1 MTEEPTF
8 RAFIAI
14 EPPSRVHSALH
25 KLIRELAKRD
35 PNDSVRW
42 VAQDGI
48 HLTVAFLGQLA
59 EEAAPRLLG
68 MLSESLA
75 DCRPFNLRIA
85 GTGAFPDG
93 RRRQG
98 ARVIWAGVEGDIDEL
113 RHLHA
118 KVREALAS
126 VKLPVGNS
134 SFTPH
139 ITLGRVR
146 RGRHFG
152 LDSEGLSG
160 TSGSQDFLVTGVSL
174 MESRLSRGPAIYV
187 RRGLAA
193 FHGADSDPA
202 MGGNTKTAV

>member
-1 MTEEPTF
+1 MTGEPTF

-14 EPPSRVHSALH
+14 EPPSPVRGAMH
-25 KLIRELAKRD
+25 KLIRELAARD
-35 PNDSVRW
+35 ANDSVRW

-59 EEAAPRLLG
+59 EEAAPHLLG
-68 MLSESLA
+68 ALSESLA
-75 DCRPFNLRIA
+75 DCKPFNLRIA

-98 ARVIWAGVEGDIDEL
+98 ARVIWAGVEGDTD
-113 RHLHA
+113 HLSQLHES
-118 KVREALAS
+118 VRDALANARLS
-126 VKLPVGNS
+126 IGNS

-152 LDSEGLSG
+152 LASEGLPG
-160 TSGSQDFLVTGVSL
+160 TSGSHEFLVIGVSL
-174 MESRLSRGPAIYV
+174 MESRLSRGPAVYV
-187 RRGLAA
+187 QRGIAA
-193 FHGADSDPA
+193 FHTADSDPA
-202 MGGNTKTAV
+202 MGGNTRTTI